1 MDFLLIYGLYYF
13 RVGVSNYYHHAKII
27 LSDVYSHMTYPRCSI
42 RYVLDCAKLAM
53 LCSCFIYN
61 ALYILLTLV
70 TSKILTF
77 LSI

>member
-1 MDFLLIYGLYYF
+1 
-13 RVGVSNYYHHAKII
+13 
-27 LSDVYSHMTYPRCSI
+27 MTYPRCSI

-70 TSKILTF
+70 TSKILTGYGPRKGEYMK
-77 LSI
+77 